1 MRSRALYF
9 IFMCIITSCNNTQVN
24 EKQHVTNNE
33 LPSRGTSFQF
43 CIDTFFFDGFYQENE
58 MDTSKKMLQAQSKM
72 EWKYAA
78 ENKIPAWCYLDTLNT
93 FGVLYNG
100 YVLSELEQIDNYL
113 LIDTLNKK
121 LASAQATQADFESC
135 DSLFLFER
143 NANGN
148 FYNLGYHSF
157 WIPQNDKTS
166 IFKTFTVDVNT
177 HLVSVKS
184 VNPGNGYFIK
194 SINYKE

>member
-1 MRSRALYF
+1 MSPLSRVWIFQSDRFLSIDERSH
-9 IFMCIITSCNNTQVN
+9 IN
-24 EKQHVTNNE
+24 E
-33 LPSRGTSFQF
+33 
-43 CIDTFFFDGFYQENE
+43 
-58 MDTSKKMLQAQSKM
+58 
-72 EWKYAA
+72 
-78 ENKIPAWCYLDTLNT
+78 
-93 FGVLYNG
+93 
-100 YVLSELEQIDNYL
+100 
-113 LIDTLNKK
+113 K

-157 WIPQNDKTS
+157 WIPQNVETT

-177 HLVSVKS
+177 HLVSVNS

>member
-1 MRSRALYF
+1 MRSLAFFF
-9 IFMCIITSCNNTQVN
+9 IYMCIITSCDNNN
-24 EKQHVTNNE
+24 
-33 LPSRGTSFQF
+33 
-43 CIDTFFFDGFYQENE
+43 FFFDGSYQENE
-58 MDTSKKMLQAQSKM
+58 MNTSKKMIQAQSKM

-93 FGVLYNG
+93 FAVLYNG

-113 LIDTLNKK
+113 LIDALNKK

-157 WIPQNDKTS
+157 WIPQNVETT

-177 HLVSVKS
+177 HLVSVNS

>member
-1 MRSRALYF
+1 MRSLAFFF
-9 IFMCIITSCNNTQVN
+9 IYMCIITSCDNNQII
-24 EKQHVTNNE
+24 EKKNVTNNE
-33 LPSRGTSFQF
+33 SPSRGTSFQF
-43 CIDTFFFDGFYQENE
+43 CIDNFFFDGSYQENE
-58 MDTSKKMLQAQSKM
+58 MNTSKKMIQAQSKM

-93 FGVLYNG
+93 FAVLYNG

-113 LIDTLNKK
+113 LIDALNKK

-157 WIPQNDKTS
+157 WIPQNVETT

-177 HLVSVKS
+177 HLVSVNS